1 MVVNLSYKLI
11 KKFNFKTIVTTRSAE
26 GISIVDDKRNIH
38 LPSMAREVYDVSGAG
53 DTVLAYI
60 ASGLAKGKSL
70 PNATEIANDAAGIAV
85 GKFGTTVV
93 NQSDLLDSNPNEKMC
108 TIDQIQNML
117 KKYLIRKLVSL
128 MVVLI

>member
-1 MVVNLSYKLI
+1 
-11 KKFNFKTIVTTRSAE
+11 
-26 GISIVDDKRNIH
+26 
-38 LPSMAREVYDVSGAG
+38 MAREVYDVSGAG

-93 NQSDLLDSNPNEKMC
+93 NQSEDLLASNPNEK
-108 TIDQIQNML
+108 IDN
-117 KKYLIRKLVSL
+117 
-128 MVVLI
+128 